1 MTIKMLFAAVGTVAM
16 LSTGVAYAQT
26 AKKVQAPRTEKS
38 LACSKEADG
47 KNLHGKPRKKFMRT
61 CKKA

>member
-1 MTIKMLFAAVGTVAM
+1 MTIKMLLAAVGTLAM
-16 LSTGVAYAQT
+16 LSTGAAYAQT
-26 AKKVQAPRTEKS
+26 KAKPERTAKS

-47 KNLHGKPRKKFMRT
+47 KNLHGKPRKKFMSQ